1 MQHITNFI
9 LGLVFLT
16 ASCGQA
22 DNKATNKSEKQTLQS
37 SDSLQT
43 SINLPNRDILGVWT
57 NCATSSGGVT
67 MTANVC
73 KMIEFKSD
81 NSAIITYPSQEK
93 QVVNW
98 TLTDDLLLIRLTGD
112 KSAEINRTFTD
123 SIYEA
128 RLTQDSI
135 SFDLELKAKNKDVIY
150 YLGRQK

>member
-1 MQHITNFI
+1 MRHMTNFI

-16 ASCGQA
+16 ASCGLA
-22 DNKATNKSEKQTLQS
+22 DNKATDTSEKQTFYS
-37 SDSLQT
+37 SDSLQS
-43 SINLPNRDILGVWT
+43 SINLPNTNILGVWT

-73 KMIEFKSD
+73 KIIEFKSD

-93 QVVNW
+93 QIVKW
-98 TLTDDLLLIRLTGD
+98 TLTNDLLVINLTGN
-112 KSAEINRTFTD
+112 KSDNVNRTLTD
-123 SIYEA
+123 SLYEVH
-128 RLTQDSI
+128 LTQDSI